1 MILYSY
7 SRDRNQ
13 NFLSTIS
20 ILKGSIWSP
29 EIGPDLRRI
38 NFAISINF
46 SYFQIWLIMESR
58 QSRKSGSSRPR
69 VCRTCGQHHSHH
81 EPHIYDYEDEVK
93 KLQKLEIKSN
103 FATLEKHYFKLFPYI
118 HVILFQTF
126 SLKVISTRKQIQFF
140 SYFRLTKIW
149 CVRFV
154 YNLSC
159 PRQTHPAP
167 THSVRWEI
175 IFKNISSKQFLVSVM
190 KYHLSTLDCKTGI
203 YFSSCSGESSFTKQ
217 FLACHKQPFLS

>member
-13 NFLSTIS
+13 NFLSAIS

-103 FATLEKHYFKLFPYI
+103 FACLKRHYFKLFRYI

-126 SLKVISTRKQIQFF
+126 SLKVMSTRKQIQFSLIF
-140 SYFRLTKIW
+140 QVDEDLMCQICLQPFVSPTDTPCSHTFCQVRNNFQKYFIQTI
-149 CVRFV
+149 
-154 YNLSC
+154 SC
-159 PRQTHPAP
+159 LGY
-167 THSVRWEI
+167 E
-175 IFKNISSKQFLVSVM
+175 ISSVDTGLQDWNIFQFL
-190 KYHLSTLDCKTGI
+190 
-203 YFSSCSGESSFTKQ
+203 
-217 FLACHKQPFLS
+217 

>member
-13 NFLSTIS
+13 NFLSAIS

-38 NFAISINF
+38 DFAISINF

-103 FATLEKHYFKLFPYI
+103 FATLEKHYFKLFRYI

-126 SLKVISTRKQIQFF
+126 RSKLFQQENKFNF
-140 SYFRLTKIW
+140 LSYFRLTKI
-149 CVRFV
+149 
-154 YNLSC
+154 
-159 PRQTHPAP
+159 
-167 THSVRWEI
+167 
-175 IFKNISSKQFLVSVM
+175 
-190 KYHLSTLDCKTGI
+190 
-203 YFSSCSGESSFTKQ
+203 
-217 FLACHKQPFLS
+217 